1 MSDKKET
8 CLGRAFAAED
18 RCQRNGDY
26 KGGSRKE
33 CVPRYH
39 KQQYCPREKRSEQR
53 RVKESTS
60 ERDEAVVHA
69 VDGNSASSRKA
80 KKHATTSLNHLLN
93 FTISPR
99 ESSATLG
106 ALPSHARRRSQVQCY
121 NKEQYLQANCQFV
134 VSASG
139 DYSGCYSDAD
149 LLVDWDKIEQV
160 RLFCH
165 QIPSCPICLYQ
176 PRAAQITRCGHVYCW
191 SCLLHYL
198 ELSDKKWR
206 KCPICYESIY
216 KKDLKS
222 VVALKSHQFNVGD
235 VLRMK
240 LMKRKKGTNCALPK
254 SQWYQEEPGAPFA
267 QETMDGHFLKLL
279 HVTPSQVL
287 TKIIQP
293 ERFELE
299 AILSSLGNDDASE
312 KPFVEKALTELKVR
326 EEMTLQIAGGQKSA
340 AGSQPDGF
348 DKATDTCSVHPHP
361 LVDEFEKPF
370 SSSEDETD
378 SLSTSPDS
386 PVQSCAQDVKNIL
399 LKPQLSTAESS
410 TELVCNNPVELSE
423 IQWNQGVLWQSPG
436 GTTKAEIVET
446 EIVRSISSP
455 GDFVFFYQA
464 SDGQHLYLHPV
475 NAKCMI
481 RQYGSLENGPEE
493 IEAQLVQM
501 DQMSMTEEIRR
512 RFRYLNHLPI
522 TCEFA
527 LCELALEPPT
537 VSEATLDYYHDELH
551 RRHLNRQRKEQEEMR
566 LEKMRSAPSPGN
578 MDVSED
584 GFLPL
589 GPSCG
594 YTAEESA
601 PLLFDVTNRMERV
614 LVEGQKDGLEAPS
627 AFSFADALRCSS
639 GKPQS
644 WPAKHKVE
652 PVSKGSASKKTS
664 QGDQEMGDETS
675 AVPSYR
681 ESFNSSLIL
690 SPELATRGSSGEEDK
705 SKKKGRKKL
714 VLFTTGGTRGN

>member
-1 MSDKKET
+1 MSDKKEST
-8 CLGRAFAAED
+8 CQSRAFAAED

-26 KGGSRKE
+26 RGGSRKE
-33 CVPRYH
+33 CVPQYY
-39 KQQYCPREKRSEQR
+39 KQQYCPREKRWEQR

-60 ERDEAVVHA
+60 ERNEAVEVE
-69 VDGNSASSRKA
+69 GNSASSRKT

-93 FTISPR
+93 FTLSPR
-99 ESSATLG
+99 ESSSATLG
-106 ALPSHARRRSQVQCY
+106 TLPSQARRRLQCY

-134 VSASG
+134 VSAAG
-139 DYSGCYSDAD
+139 DYSGCYGDAD
-149 LLVDWDKIEQV
+149 LLVEWDKIEQV

-165 QIPSCPICLYQ
+165 QIPSCPICLHL
-176 PRAAQITRCGHVYCW
+176 PRTAKITRCGHVYCW

-222 VVALKSHQFNVGD
+222 VAALKSHQFNVGD
-235 VLRMK
+235 VLHMK
-240 LMKRKKGTNCALPK
+240 LMKRKKGTNYALPK
-254 SQWYQEEPGAPFA
+254 SLWCQEKPGAPFA
-267 QETMDGHFLKLL
+267 QETMNGHFLKLL
-279 HVTPSQVL
+279 QVTPSQVL

-299 AILSSLGNDDASE
+299 AMLCGLGIDEASE
-312 KPFVEKALTELKVR
+312 KPFVEKALAELKVR
-326 EEMTLQIAGGQKSA
+326 EEATLLAISGQKTA
-340 AGSQPDGF
+340 ADSQPDSS
-348 DKATDTCSVHPHP
+348 DKATHMWGVQPHSDQ
-361 LVDEFEKPF
+361 VEKPF
-370 SSSEDETD
+370 SSSEDEAD

-386 PVQSCAQDVKNIL
+386 PVQRCVQNSENIL
-399 LKPQLSTAESS
+399 LQPPQSSTDEL

-423 IQWNQGVLWQSPG
+423 LQWDQGVLQSSQ

-446 EIVRSISSP
+446 EMVRSISSP

-475 NAKCMI
+475 NAKCLT

-493 IEAQLVQM
+493 IEARLVQM

-537 VSEATLDYYHDELH
+537 VSGAILDYYHDELD
-551 RRHLNRQRKEQEEMR
+551 RRRLVRQRKKQEETR
-566 LEKMRSAPSPGN
+566 LERMLSASSSSSGS

-589 GPSCG
+589 GPSCV
-594 YTAEESA
+594 YSSEES
-601 PLLFDVTNRMERV
+601 PHQLFDVTNRMERV
-614 LVEGQKDGLEAPS
+614 LVQKQNDGPEVPS

-639 GKPQS
+639 GKPPS

-652 PVSKGSASKKTS
+652 PVTNRSTNRKIS
-664 QGDQEMGDETS
+664 QGNQEMDDDIS

-690 SPELATRGSSGEEDK
+690 SPELATRGSSVEEDK
-705 SKKKGRKKL
+705 ASSKKKGRKKL